1 MNQNNIMSGIRDNH
15 KRGIVG
21 DFLKS
26 HIRDS
31 SALSF
36 VSAFFTIYAYDQ
48 LRDWLEK
55 IDHMRFLFGEPR
67 FVRALDPDKSETKS
81 FVIESDGLK
90 LANTLQ
96 QKTVAKE

>member
-1 MNQNNIMSGIRDNH
+1 MLTNSNSIMSGIRDNH

-26 HIRDS
+26 HIRDD

-48 LRDWLEK
+48 LREWL
-55 IDHMRFLFGEPR
+55 
-67 FVRALDPDKSETKS
+67 
-81 FVIESDGLK
+81 VIKNDGYC
-90 LANTLQ
+90 Q
-96 QKTVAKE
+96 I